1 MCTRVRTSW
10 SVSCA
15 ALLSCSPALSGRNQR
30 GACLQQGTKWVT
42 AVVVSSLWAPQSA
55 SNYYCGD
62 ITPMKS
68 ASVLRT
74 QPRSYPHT
82 ASSQHTK
89 DKRCEYGKYGG
100 RNHREMAYIQCGGP
114 RATQQRI
121 EPVDS
126 RGGRAHAHTHK
137 HRSAYQRAA
146 PKPAPKTAHTTEGSA
161 VSKWSPMKH
170 KCTLLVLDTPDKST
184 EMLSVIIILK

>member
-1 MCTRVRTSW
+1 MWTRVRTSR

-30 GACLQQGTKWVT
+30 GACLLQWTEWVT

-114 RATQQRI
+114 RATQQHI
-121 EPVDS
+121 EPGGS
-126 RGGRAHAHTHK
+126 RGGAHVHTHTDQPIK
-137 HRSAYQRAA
+137 GQRRNRHRKQ
-146 PKPAPKTAHTTEGSA
+146 PTTEGSA
-161 VSKWSPMKH
+161 ASKWSPMKH
-170 KCTLLVLDTPDKST
+170 KCTILSST
-184 EMLSVIIILK
+184 GYVRQAYQPKCCQ

>member
-1 MCTRVRTSW
+1 MWTRVRTR

-30 GACLQQGTKWVT
+30 GACLLQWTEWVT

-82 ASSQHTK
+82 VCHHTK

-126 RGGRAHAHTHK
+126 RGGRAHAHTQTQI
-137 HRSAYQRAA
+137 SL
-146 PKPAPKTAHTTEGSA
+146 
-161 VSKWSPMKH
+161 SKG
-170 KCTLLVLDTPDKST
+170 ST
-184 EMLSVIIILK
+184 ETGSENSPHHRGLCC